1 MRRQI
6 AILLAALV
14 AASVA
19 LTSGASSRVLP
30 PQDGGGGAPP
40 KTQFEESG
48 GSEWT
53 AHENEVKFLAEVDRL
68 SDRVE
73 IDVIGKTAQKRPLH
87 LVQLGFPKPVDAAKA
102 RRQPTIMFVCSQHG
116 NEPAGREA
124 CLRLLRD
131 LAFTDDKELL
141 DQLRSSTVLFVPS
154 ANPDGSAANT
164 RENTAGV
171 DINRDHLN
179 LVTPEARAIAEVV
192 REWEPDVS
200 MDLHEYGPS
209 LPVVYDDEVLI
220 LWPRNLN
227 VDQQVHDHA
236 ISLVNDHLM
245 PEAEEA
251 GYSADEYGQYEIADN
266 DIHQAAGD
274 GDEGIMRNAMGLRHS
289 LGVLV
294 ESAVT
299 EDPRNGPGELLSE
312 AELNLRRVESH
323 LAVSHAALEFM
334 RTDGDKMAKV
344 TAGAMK
350 RKTVEGRKQSAPVY
364 FDGAD
369 NAEPTE
375 VADPP
380 PCGYLMDDKRFD
392 RVSLTLELL
401 GVKSSRA
408 GARYFVSMA
417 QPAEPLIPLVL
428 DERGARHSVTAEPV
442 DSCSGNTF
450 AIYQT

>member
-1 MRRQI
+1 MRRYI
-6 AILLAALV
+6 VIVLLAAFM
-14 AASVA
+14 AASSTFA
-19 LTSGASSRVLP
+19 TGANGGVLP
-30 PQDGGGGAPP
+30 PQDGGGGQPP
-40 KTQFEESG
+40 KTQFEETEG
-48 GSEWT
+48 AEWT
-53 AHENEVKFLAEVDRL
+53 SHENELRFLAEVDAL

-73 IDVIGKTAQKRPLH
+73 IDVIGKTAQGRPLH
-87 LVQLGFPKPVDAAKA
+87 LVQLGFPKPASAGEA
-102 RRQPTIMFVCSQHG
+102 RRQPTILFVCSQHG

-131 LAFTDDKELL
+131 LAFTKDKGLVS
-141 DQLRSSTVLFVPS
+141 QLEKTTVLFVPS
-154 ANPDGSAANT
+154 ANPDGRAANA
-164 RENTAGV
+164 RENSAGV

-179 LVTPEARAIAEVV
+179 LVTPEAQAMAAVV
-192 REWEPDVS
+192 RDWQPEIS

-236 ISLVNDHLM
+236 VSLVDEHLM

-251 GYSADEYGQYEIADN
+251 GYSADEYGQYEVADN

-312 AELNLRRVESH
+312 AELNRRRVDSH
-323 LAVSHAALEFM
+323 MAVSHAALGFM
-334 RTDGDKMAKV
+334 RANGEKMAKV
-344 TAGAMK
+344 TLGAMK
-350 RKTVEGRKQSAPVY
+350 RKTIEGRKQSAPVY

-369 NAEPTE
+369 NTEPTE
-375 VADPP
+375 IADPP
-380 PCGYLMDDKRFD
+380 PCAYIFDKPPSEQLVR
-392 RVSLTLELL
+392 TMKLL
-401 GVKSSRA
+401 GIKTDGLWVDI
-408 GARYFVSMA
+408 G
-417 QPAEPLIPLVL
+417 QPAEPLIPLLL
-428 DERGARHSVTAEPV
+428 DERGARHSATAGSVTACA
-442 DSCSGNTF
+442 SMISKG
-450 AIYQT
+450 